1 MIHRTQWDTHTNL
14 KTAANNFQSIPTKD
28 NNKNKYN
35 GFMACLSRQ
44 LKVNSEKLPEW
55 QNLFN
60 QQLHDSGI
68 LNEHFS
74 SLKIAF
80 YISFSITLTIIETI
94 Q

>member
-1 MIHRTQWDTHTNL
+1 MIHHAHTNL
-14 KTAANNFQSIPTKD
+14 MTAANNFQSIPTKD
-28 NNKNKYN
+28 KNKNKYN

-74 SLKIAF
+74 SQNNRFLHF
-80 YISFSITLTIIETI
+80 MHFPLLSHL
-94 Q
+94 